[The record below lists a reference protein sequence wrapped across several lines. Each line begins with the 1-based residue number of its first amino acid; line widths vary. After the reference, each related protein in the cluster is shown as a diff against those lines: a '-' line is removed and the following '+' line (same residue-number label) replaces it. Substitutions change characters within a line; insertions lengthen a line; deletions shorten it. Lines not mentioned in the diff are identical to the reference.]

1 MLDEGLWQ
9 TAVELQRYLDSQKLA
24 FSFIGGIALQR
35 WGEPRM
41 TSDVDATVVVPFG
54 SERAVATEIL
64 KRYQSRID
72 DPISFATQ
80 ARILLLQDLQGNRID
95 LSIGGMPFEER
106 MLERASYWN
115 VLGKNQIRTCSAED
129 LVILKAFASRP
140 QDWID
145 IKNVAIRQAARL
157 NRSLILEE
165 LTPLVELKEAPEIL
179 VQLEQLFQRLKGA

>member
-1 MLDEGLWQ
+1 
-9 TAVELQRYLDSQKLA
+9 
-24 FSFIGGIALQR
+24 
-35 WGEPRM
+35 
-41 TSDVDATVVVPFG
+41 
-54 SERAVATEIL
+54 
-64 KRYQSRID
+64 
-72 DPISFATQ
+72 
-80 ARILLLQDLQGNRID
+80 
-95 LSIGGMPFEER
+95 MPFEER

>member
-179 VQLEQLFQRLKGA
+179 VQLEQLFQRLKGD

>member
-54 SERAVATEIL
+54 AERAVATEIL

-115 VLGKNQIRTCSAED
+115 VLGQNRIRTCSAED

-145 IKNVAIRQAARL
+145 IKNVAIRQAAKL
-157 NRSLILEE
+157 DRSLILEE

-179 VQLEQLFQRLKGA
+179 VQLEELFQRLPA

>member
-80 ARILLLQDLQGNRID
+80 ARILLLQDLQGNNW
-95 LSIGGMPFEER
+95 
-106 MLERASYWN
+106 WN
-115 VLGKNQIRTCSAED
+115 
-129 LVILKAFASRP
+129 
-140 QDWID
+140 
-145 IKNVAIRQAARL
+145 AI
-157 NRSLILEE
+157 
-165 LTPLVELKEAPEIL
+165 
-179 VQLEQLFQRLKGA
+179 

>member
-9 TAVELQRYLDSQKLA
+9 SAVELERYLDSQKLP
-24 FSFIGGIALQR
+24 FVFIGGIALQR

-41 TSDVDATVVVPFG
+41 TSDIDATVVVPFG
-54 SERAVATEIL
+54 TERSVATEIL

-80 ARILLLQDLQGNRID
+80 ARILLLQDLHGNRID

-115 VLGKNQIRTCSAED
+115 VLGQNRIRTCSAED

-145 IKNVAIRQAARL
+145 IKNVIIRQAEKL
-157 NRSLILEE
+157 NRLMILEE
-165 LTPLVELKEAPEIL
+165 LTPLVELKEEPEIL
-179 VQLEQLFQRLKGA
+179 TQLDHLFRN